1 MPHLKALETEAIYI
15 MREVT
20 VCFKSPCM
28 FYSIDKD
35 STMMLAA
42 QKAFAP
48 DKVHLTTLHED
59 TTRGFR

>member
-48 DKVHLTTLHED
+48 DKVYFT
-59 TTRGFR
+59 